1 MKPRLTSLQK
11 FIRILPLIF
20 LVVSLPMP
28 LAVPAQAE
36 TVQVTIEDP
45 QLHPAYTTCLTSYW
59 YQFDNNRGHKAYL
72 TLNVHDPADSTN
84 SGEWHP
90 AIPQTGYYRVEAYIP
105 AHGPIA
111 WCSSGNI
118 KDHDTTNARYTIHH
132 AYGETTVA
140 KSQYPLS
147 NQWLNLGEFYFTAG
161 SAGYVSLVDLNG
173 ETAFTTTVSFSAM
186 RFTFTVASRP
196 GANGSDASGVRSN
209 KIPLVSRTSPYA
221 QAATTAL
228 PTIPITG
235 SSHDQPQN
243 FPHTKATIAVALAG
257 EEVTVMH
264 TAEFRNE
271 TKPKAAPAL
280 ELRFTSAIDLIF
292 QKTANHR
299 TSKASSLQGSCRDP
313 RARRQSKV

>member
-1 MKPRLTSLQK
+1 MEHDLRAAPGSPAHGL
-11 FIRILPLIF
+11 RIPPA
-20 LVVSLPMP
+20 LV
-28 LAVPAQAE
+28 ADR
-36 TVQVTIEDP
+36 DP

-147 NQWLNLGEFYFTAG
+147 NQWWHARIWF
-161 SAGYVSLVDLNG
+161 
-173 ETAFTTTVSFSAM
+173 
-186 RFTFTVASRP
+186 P
-196 GANGSDASGVRSN
+196 GW
-209 KIPLVSRTSPYA
+209 L
-221 QAATTAL
+221 
-228 PTIPITG
+228 
-235 SSHDQPQN
+235 
-243 FPHTKATIAVALAG
+243 
-257 EEVTVMH
+257 
-264 TAEFRNE
+264 
-271 TKPKAAPAL
+271 
-280 ELRFTSAIDLIF
+280 
-292 QKTANHR
+292 
-299 TSKASSLQGSCRDP
+299 
-313 RARRQSKV
+313 